1 MPKSLS
7 TSQQQQEMPDGEL
20 AQLALAGDQW
30 AFETLVHR
38 YNKALFGFIYH
49 FLGDYD
55 RACDILQ
62 QVLLQLY
69 LSLAIIRTG
78 DSLKPWLLRVA
89 RNRCLDDFRQ
99 QRRRA
104 ICLSAL
110 EDNEEEFQHLVDTP
124 DERPLPEEI
133 AEAHDLQRRL
143 LEAISA
149 LPLKFRAV
157 VFLHYSAQLSFPEI
171 ANILDLPTSTAKSR
185 FQRAKLLLRANLCDM
200 AS

>member
-1 MPKSLS
+1 MRKHMS
-7 TSQQQQEMPDGEL
+7 TPQQQQELPDGVL
-20 AQLALAGDQW
+20 AQLALVGDQW
-30 AFETLVHR
+30 AFETLVQR
-38 YNKALFGFIYH
+38 YSKAIFGFIYH
-49 FLGDYD
+49 LLGDYD

-62 QVLLQLY
+62 QVFLQLY

-104 ICLSAL
+104 VCLSAL
-110 EDNEEEFQHLVDTP
+110 EDNEEEFQQLIDAPDTH
-124 DERPLPEEI
+124 PLPEEI

-157 VFLHYSAQLSFPEI
+157 VFLNYSAQLSFPEI

-185 FQRAKLLLRANLCDM
+185 FQRAKLLLRAHLCDL

>member
-1 MPKSLS
+1 MRKSKS
-7 TSQQQQEMPDGEL
+7 NPQQRQEVPDGAL
-20 AQLALAGDQW
+20 VHLALVGDQA

-38 YNKALFGFIYH
+38 YSKALFSFIYC

-62 QVLLQLY
+62 QVFLQLY
-69 LSLAIIRTG
+69 LSLAIIRTA

-99 QRRRA
+99 RRRSA

-110 EDNEEEFQHLVDTP
+110 EDDEEELLQLVDIP
-124 DERPLPEEI
+124 DPRPLPEEVV
-133 AEAHDLQRRL
+133 ESHDLQRRL
-143 LEAISA
+143 QEAIQA
-149 LPLKFRAV
+149 LPLKLRAI

-171 ANILDLPTSTAKSR
+171 ARVLDMPISTAKSR
-185 FQRAKLLLRANLCDM
+185 FQRAKLLLRSNLYDL
-200 AS
+200 AG